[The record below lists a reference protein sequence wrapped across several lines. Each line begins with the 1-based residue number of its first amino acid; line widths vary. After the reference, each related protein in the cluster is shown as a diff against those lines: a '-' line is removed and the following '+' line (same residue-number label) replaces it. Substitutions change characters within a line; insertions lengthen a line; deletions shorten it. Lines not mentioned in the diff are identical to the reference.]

1 MSGALVGDGAPY
13 TPATETSGGPRSSR
27 GLPILG
33 QYAVSALL
41 VGAATVLAFVVDQLI
56 AAPNLTLIF
65 VLPVMIAATAFGWGP
80 ALAAVI
86 LGVLAFDF
94 FFAPPLFTL
103 RIDRP
108 SDIWAAVLL
117 LAVAAI
123 ATTVATQSR
132 RRALEAAQAADRA
145 EALQALAQVVIAERP
160 RSEVLQAAA
169 EALSRIFR
177 APAVIFLQ
185 DGGALRRAATAGR
198 PQITA
203 ADDAAAAGAFANQLH
218 TRAQTYPYDQSQFE
232 FWPVTT
238 PAHGGCVIGV
248 DFTHARS
255 ERPEKPERFVD
266 VVAAYLAAPFGS
278 GGARRG

>member
-1 MSGALVGDGAPY
+1 M
-13 TPATETSGGPRSSR
+13 SR
-27 GLPILG
+27 GLPILS
-33 QYAVSALL
+33 QYAISVLL
-41 VGAATVLAFVVDQLI
+41 VGAATLLAFVVDELI

-94 FFAPPLFTL
+94 FFTTPYFSL
-103 RIDRP
+103 RIDSP

-117 LAVAAI
+117 LAVAAF

-160 RSEVLQAAA
+160 RPEVLQAAA
-169 EALSRIFR
+169 EALTRIFR
-177 APAVIFLQ
+177 APAVIFLEE
-185 DGGALRRAATAGR
+185 GGGLRRAATAGR

-203 ADDAAAAGAFANQLH
+203 ADETAAAGALADQLH
-218 TRAQTYPYDQSQFE
+218 TRAETYPYDQSEFE
-232 FWPVTT
+232 FWPVAA

-248 DFTHARS
+248 DFTHAQS

-266 VVAAYLAAPFGS
+266 VVAAYLAA
-278 GGARRG
+278 ARASTRPG

>member
-1 MSGALVGDGAPY
+1 MMSDALVGDSAPL
-13 TPATETSGGPRSSR
+13 TPRTETSGGPRTSR

-41 VGAATVLAFVVDQLI
+41 VAAATVLAFVVDQLI

-94 FFAPPLFTL
+94 FFTAPYISF

-123 ATTVATQSR
+123 A
-132 RRALEAAQAADRA
+132 
-145 EALQALAQVVIAERP
+145 
-160 RSEVLQAAA
+160 
-169 EALSRIFR
+169 
-177 APAVIFLQ
+177 
-185 DGGALRRAATAGR
+185 
-198 PQITA
+198 
-203 ADDAAAAGAFANQLH
+203 
-218 TRAQTYPYDQSQFE
+218 
-232 FWPVTT
+232 
-238 PAHGGCVIGV
+238 
-248 DFTHARS
+248 
-255 ERPEKPERFVD
+255 
-266 VVAAYLAAPFGS
+266 
-278 GGARRG
+278 